1 MEDWP
6 NVHEACDVPV
16 GSLVRVLDRNTDEV
30 VGTGMVVEK
39 IFCPTNS
46 THRLVIY
53 RFGNMTPYD
62 ARYRYELVSMDML
75 TPEQAEEIRGIWER

>member
-16 GSLVRVLDRNTDEV
+16 GSLVRVLDRTNDNI

-39 IFCPTNS
+39 IFCPTNQ
-46 THRLVIY
+46 TYRLVIH
-53 RFGNMTPYD
+53 RFGHMTPYD
-62 ARYRYELVSMDML
+62 SLYRYELVSMDML
-75 TPEQAEEIRGIWER
+75 TPEQAEEVRGVWER